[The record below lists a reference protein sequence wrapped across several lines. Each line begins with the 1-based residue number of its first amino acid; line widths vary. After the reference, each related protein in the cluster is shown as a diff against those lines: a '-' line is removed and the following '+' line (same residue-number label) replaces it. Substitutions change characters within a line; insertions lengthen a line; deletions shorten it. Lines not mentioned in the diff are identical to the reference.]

1 MALHKSPEV
10 WGPTA
15 ENFDPKRWSDPSLI
29 KNVTIYNYLPFIT
42 GPRGCIGSKFALSEM
57 KILLSMLVRNFVFQ
71 PVEGLHIKKSAGL
84 FVKPNQ
90 DIELILSR
98 VEFFPQ
104 ED

>member
-29 KNVTIYNYLPFIT
+29 KNVTNFNYFPFLN
-42 GPRGCIGSKFALSEM
+42 GPRNCIGSKLALTEF

-71 PVEGLHIKKSAGL
+71 PTAKPEPYLGLAASIVES
-84 FVKPNQ
+84 
-90 DIELILSR
+90 
-98 VEFFPQ
+98 
-104 ED
+104 